1 MTMTPYAHD
10 VGAVHQCM
18 DDGENCCVTLS
29 AQGGYVGHRRV
40 CAA

>member
-10 VGAVHQCM
+10 VGAVHQCI
-18 DDGENCCVTLS
+18 DDRGQLLRY
-29 AQGGYVGHRRV
+29 AQRGDVGHRRV